1 MSKLISNYLFNS
13 FYQILILIIPFITM
27 PYVARVLSP
36 DGLGVSAYS
45 LSVAQIFVLFAVLGI
60 PLYGSKQIAI
70 AKIQGKEKISVEF
83 WSIYLIQLIASLLC
97 SLIFLLMIH
106 IFFKDQSLIYFLQW
120 FNIIAA
126 MVDISWLFIGL
137 EELKKTVIRNTLT
150 KVAGVAL
157 IFIFVKDQ
165 DDLITYIAINALTN
179 LIGQLILWVQSKEYI
194 GLPRFGKKNVLLHL
208 KPIFVIFIPQ
218 IIIQLYVVL
227 DKIILGTLSNEEEVA
242 MYDQGLKIVKMS
254 LALVTSVVTVML
266 PRISSEFNQGNKDKF
281 KYYVDYVLKF
291 ILFMTIPMCIGLACI
306 ANNFVGWF
314 FGPGYE
320 KVGLILILLSPIVII
335 IGLSSVFGMQIL
347 LPTNQQNKL
356 TISVTI
362 GAAVS
367 ILTNIALI
375 PFFDSVGA
383 AIATVLAEI
392 TVTIVQF
399 IFVKEYIH
407 LKQII
412 KENSPYLFS
421 SIVMGGVILLLGIY
435 VNVSPILK
443 TIIQLAIG
451 LATYS
456 LLLLIMKDKFL
467 LDVKNKIFIKR

>member
-1 MSKLISNYLFNS
+1 
-13 FYQILILIIPFITM
+13 
-27 PYVARVLSP
+27 
-36 DGLGVSAYS
+36 
-45 LSVAQIFVLFAVLGI
+45 
-60 PLYGSKQIAI
+60 
-70 AKIQGKEKISVEF
+70 
-83 WSIYLIQLIASLLC
+83 
-97 SLIFLLMIH
+97 
-106 IFFKDQSLIYFLQW
+106 
-120 FNIIAA
+120 
-126 MVDISWLFIGL
+126 
-137 EELKKTVIRNTLT
+137 
-150 KVAGVAL
+150 
-157 IFIFVKDQ
+157 
-165 DDLITYIAINALTN
+165 
-179 LIGQLILWVQSKEYI
+179 LIGQLILWVQAKEYI
-194 GLPRFGKKNVLLHL
+194 GLPRFGKKNVLLHF
-208 KPIFVIFIPQ
+208 KPIFVIFLPQ

-291 ILFMTIPMCIGLACI
+291 VLFMTIPMCIGLACI

-320 KVGLILILLSPIVII
+320 KVGLILILLSPIVIV

-367 ILTNIALI
+367 ILINIALI

-383 AIATVLAEI
+383 AIATVVAEI
-392 TVTIVQF
+392 SVTIVQL

-412 KENSPYLFS
+412 KDNSPYLFA
-421 SIVMGGVILLLGIY
+421 SIAMGGVILLLGISID
-435 VNVSPILK
+435 VSPILK

-467 LDVKNKIFIKR
+467 LDVKNKIFLKR